1 MVYYIIRH
9 DLSWPLPLAFGPPIK
24 KIKSRT
30 LYFVVLF
37 SMLEG
42 GYSYIYKYK
51 MCYL

>member
-30 LYFVVLF
+30 LYFLLF
-37 SMLEG
+37 CFQYMEG
-42 GYSYIYKYK
+42 EEDTPIYI
-51 MCYL
+51 

>member
-30 LYFVVLF
+30 FYFAVLF
-37 SMLEG
+37 SIYG
-42 GYSYIYKYK
+42 GEEDTRIYT
-51 MCYL
+51 